1 MTYRKAVTRHRKPAA
16 AMITRTVLI
25 SGCSSGIGLTAATT
39 LKARGWRVLAT
50 ARKAEDL
57 ARLEKEIGVEE
68 FEMELSDIASINRC
82 ADAVLE
88 KTGGKLDALY
98 NNAAYGIV
106 GAMEDIS
113 GEVLRKHLDVNVV
126 GTHEL
131 TRRIVP
137 VMRAQGHGRI
147 VTCSSVLGLVSGP
160 YRGAYA
166 ASKFAVEA
174 MTDALRYELGGTGIF
189 VSLLE
194 PGPIKSQFLP
204 STLANFG
211 ATIDMAHSPHKA
223 QYEKRLAAMAT
234 DSSSMLKLGPE
245 AVVKSLVHALE
256 SPRPKVRYRI
266 SPHTYAIAM
275 MRRVLPGRVLDTLL
289 ARS

>member
-1 MTYRKAVTRHRKPAA
+1 MTQRS
-16 AMITRTVLI
+16 ILI

-50 ARKAEDL
+50 ARKPEDL
-57 ARLEKEIGVEE
+57 AKLEKQYGLEA
-68 FEMELSDIASINRC
+68 FEMELSDLASIGRC
-82 ADAVLE
+82 ADAVLMR
-88 KTGGKLDALY
+88 TGARLDALY

-113 GEVLRKHLDVNVV
+113 GDVLRKHLDVNVV

-131 TRRIVP
+131 TRRLIP
-137 VMRAQGHGRI
+137 AMRAQGHGRI

-174 MTDALRYELGGTGIF
+174 MTDALRYELIGSGIH

-194 PGPIKSQFLP
+194 PGPIKTQFLP
-204 STLANFG
+204 STLAQFR
-211 ATIDMAHSPHKA
+211 ATIDVARSPHRA
-223 QYEKRLAAMAT
+223 QYEKRIAKMET
-234 DSSSMLKLGPE
+234 DTSSFLKLGPE
-245 AVVKSLVHALE
+245 AVVKRLIEALE
-256 SPRPKVRYRI
+256 SPSPKARYMI
-266 SPHTYAIAM
+266 SPHTYAISFL
-275 MRRVLPGRVLDTLL
+275 RRVLPGRVLDAVL

>member
-1 MTYRKAVTRHRKPAA
+1 
-16 AMITRTVLI
+16 MISRTILI

-50 ARKAEDL
+50 ARKPEDL
-57 ARLEKEIGVEE
+57 ERLETTHGIEAVK
-68 FEMELSDIASINRC
+68 MELSDIASINRC
-82 ADAVLE
+82 ADIVLA

-98 NNAAYGIV
+98 NNAAYGLV
-106 GAMEDIS
+106 GAMEDTS
-113 GEVLRKHLDVNVV
+113 GEVLRKHLDVNVI

-131 TRRIVP
+131 TRRMVP

-160 YRGAYA
+160 YRGAYC

-174 MTDALRYELGGTGIF
+174 MTDALRYELSGSGIS

-194 PGPIKSQFLP
+194 PGPIKTQFLP
-204 STLANFG
+204 STLAHFKT
-211 ATIDMAHSPHKA
+211 TIDMAHSPHKA
-223 QYEKRLAAMAT
+223 AYEKRLAAMAE
-234 DSSSMLKLGPE
+234 DSSSFLKLGPE

-256 SPRPKVRYRI
+256 SPRPRVRYRI
-266 SPHTYAIAM
+266 SPHTYAIATL
-275 MRRVLPGRVLDTLL
+275 RRVLPGRMLDMLL
-289 ARS
+289 SRS

>member
-1 MTYRKAVTRHRKPAA
+1 MRPG
-16 AMITRTVLI
+16 ILI
-25 SGCSSGIGLTAATT
+25 SGCSSGIGLTAATM

-50 ARKAEDL
+50 ARKPDDL
-57 ARLEKEIGVEE
+57 QRLEKQHGLEA
-68 FEMELSDIASINRC
+68 FEMELSDLGSIGRC
-82 ADAVLE
+82 ADAVLA
-88 KTGGKLDALY
+88 KTGGKLDALF

-113 GEVLRKHLDVNVV
+113 GDVLRKHLDVNVI

-131 TRRIVP
+131 TRRIIP

-174 MTDALRYELGGTGIF
+174 MTDALRYELAGTGIH

-194 PGPIKSQFLP
+194 PGPIRTQFLP
-204 STLANFG
+204 STLAQFH
-211 ATIDMAHSPHKA
+211 AHIDAAKSPHRA
-223 QYEKRLAAMAT
+223 QYEKRLAAMANDT
-234 DSSSMLKLGPE
+234 ASKLKLEPE
-245 AVVKSLVHALE
+245 AVVKSLIHALE
-256 SPRPKVRYRI
+256 SPRPKARYMI
-266 SPHTYAIAM
+266 SPHTYIAATL
-275 MRRVLPGRVLDTLL
+275 RRVLPGRMLDMILSRT
-289 ARS
+289 

>member
-1 MTYRKAVTRHRKPAA
+1 
-16 AMITRTVLI
+16 MISRTILI
-25 SGCSSGIGLTAATT
+25 SGCSSGIGLAAATT
-39 LKARGWRVLAT
+39 LKRRGWRVLAT
-50 ARKAEDL
+50 ARKAGDL
-57 ARLEKEIGVEE
+57 ARLEREHGIEA
-68 FEMELSDIASINRC
+68 FEMELSDIASINAC
-82 ADAVLE
+82 ADAVLA

-113 GEVLRKHLDVNVV
+113 GTVLRKHLDVNVV

-131 TRRIVP
+131 TRRMVP

-160 YRGAYA
+160 YRGAYC
-166 ASKFAVEA
+166 ASKYAVEA
-174 MTDALRYELGGTGIF
+174 MTDALRYELAGSGIS

-194 PGPIKSQFLP
+194 PGPIKTQFLP
-204 STLANFG
+204 STLAHF
-211 ATIDMAHSPHKA
+211 ASAIDAEHSPHKA
-223 QYEKRLAAMAT
+223 VYAKRLAAMQS
-234 DSSSMLKLGPE
+234 DGPSFLKLGPE

-266 SPHTYAIAM
+266 SPHTYAIATL
-275 MRRVLPGRVLDTLL
+275 RRLLPGRMLDMVLS
-289 ARS
+289 RS